1 MFGKVN
7 EVPQTHFSRWCV
19 GWWTPI
25 CGHSASKR
33 PAPRDEFRGRRRP
46 ASMGDA
52 MVPASLGQNPKILVV
67 TLRRIGDALL
77 TTPLIRSLRR
87 AWPDA
92 SIDALVFSNTVG
104 ILKGNPDI
112 DHIIPM
118 APRPSVWES
127 LALMTQLRKRYDLA
141 ISTQSGDRPTAFA
154 LIAGRSHA
162 GIFSDDGRIGSAWKR
177 WMLHVTAPAVANIHR
192 VEQALL
198 LADALGIARV
208 PEVVC
213 PAAASE
219 RVSPAGDYAVIHS
232 APMFRYKR
240 WTKDGWR
247 ALAAKLRE
255 RGLDVVAISAPDPQ
269 ERAYLDDVW
278 QGVAAV
284 REARWPQTVSLLQG
298 ARAYVGP
305 DTSVSHLAA
314 ATGCPTIVLFGPM
327 DPRLW
332 GPWPVGGLDR
342 PWAARGTVQ
351 RRGNVWVVQNPLP
364 CLPCTFEGCERHI
377 ASYSRCLD
385 ELTPAQVMVAVDEAL
400 AKTRMGSAA
409 VGE

>member
-1 MFGKVN
+1 M
-7 EVPQTHFSRWCV
+7 P
-19 GWWTPI
+19 
-25 CGHSASKR
+25 
-33 PAPRDEFRGRRRP
+33 PAG
-46 ASMGDA
+46 
-52 MVPASLGQNPKILVV
+52 LGPKPKILVV

-87 AWPDA
+87 AFPDA
-92 SIDALVFSNTVG
+92 TIDALVFSNTVG

-112 DHIIPM
+112 DRIIPM
-118 APRPSVWES
+118 ASRPNFWES
-127 LALMTQLRKRYDLA
+127 LTLTARLCKRYDLA
-141 ISTQSGDRPTAFA
+141 VSTQSGDRPTMFA
-154 LIAGRSHA
+154 LIAGRTHA
-162 GIFSDDGRIGSAWKR
+162 GIVDRDGKIGSAVKR
-177 WMLHVTAPAVANIHR
+177 RLLHRSAPSVANIHR
-192 VEQALL
+192 VEQALM

-213 PAAASE
+213 PAAATE
-219 RVSPAGDYAVIHS
+219 AVCPAGDYAVIHA
-232 APMFRYKR
+232 APMFRYKQ
-240 WTKDGWR
+240 WTKEGWR

-255 RGLDVVAISAPDPQ
+255 RGLDVAAISGPDPA
-269 ERAYLDDVW
+269 ERQYLDDIW

-284 REARWPQTVSLLQG
+284 REARWPETVALLQR
-298 ARAYVGP
+298 ARVYVGP

-314 ATGCPTIVLFGPM
+314 AAGCQTVVLFGPM

-332 GPWPVGGLDR
+332 GPWPVGGLER

-385 ELTPAQVMVAVDEAL
+385 ELTPVQVMVAVDEAL
-400 AKTRMGSAA
+400 AKSRIAPVAISQ
-409 VGE
+409 